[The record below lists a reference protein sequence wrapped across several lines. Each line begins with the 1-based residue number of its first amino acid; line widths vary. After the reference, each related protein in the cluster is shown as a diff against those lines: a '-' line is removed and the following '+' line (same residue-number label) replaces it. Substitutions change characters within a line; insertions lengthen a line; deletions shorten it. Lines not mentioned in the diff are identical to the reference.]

1 MRHTSR
7 ALSLRSRVRPRYLKR
22 AHDRRTAVAVWVRVR
37 RPASALS
44 RAAAILAGGHSIT
57 SAPRATRHHRRRQ
70 SRRRLRSAHGVA
82 HSPPDG
88 YSSLLGSTSAQA
100 LLTPV
105 MANPPYDPVKDFSTL
120 AGSPLGKRDDRCA
133 ICGPNA
139 TLRA

>member
-1 MRHTSR
+1 MIGKPRSQFGSEVAGSQ
-7 ALSLRSRVRPRYLKR
+7 ALCHVPPRYWQRRPLNNIR
-22 AHDRRTAVAVWVRVR
+22 ASRNSAPSPSTIAAAADRRQWR
-37 RPASALS
+37 RTF
-44 RAAAILAGGHSIT
+44 AA
-57 SAPRATRHHRRRQ
+57 
-70 SRRRLRSAHGVA
+70 RRLQQ
-82 HSPPDG
+82 
-88 YSSLLGSTSAQA
+88 LLGSTSTQV